1 MERSER
7 MGELFEKN
15 IVMNLEIEIL
25 TGLHIGGSSDG
36 LKIGGSDSP
45 VITTDTEYEGHKISV
60 PYIPGSSIK
69 GKMRNLLLTV
79 YGVREKDRIK
89 FNPEHEDLDRIFGLP
104 AEEGGKSGEIG
115 RTRLIVRDALPA
127 EDSIKSIMESSGTF
141 FEVKGENTINPVTGK
156 ATPRFMDRVVP
167 GLRFKGE
174 IVIQI
179 FRGDQEK
186 KFLNY
191 IQEGLDLINDSYLG
205 GQGSRGYGKVK
216 IRTLSTTHKELKDY
230 VKSAQDMVAQA

>member
-1 MERSER
+1 MT
-7 MGELFEKN
+7 ELFEKN
-15 IVMNLEIEIL
+15 IVMELEIEIL
-25 TGLHIGGSSDG
+25 TGLHIGGSSEG

-69 GKMRNLLLTV
+69 GKMRNLLLTL
-79 YGVREKDRIK
+79 YGVRENDRMK
-89 FNPEHEDLDRIFGLP
+89 FAHEHADLDKIFGLP
-104 AEEGGKSGEIG
+104 AEDGGKSGEIS
-115 RTRLIVRDALPA
+115 RTRLIVRDALPTEA
-127 EDSIKSIMESSGTF
+127 SIKSIMESSGTF

-167 GLRFKGE
+167 GLKFKGE

-179 FRGDQEK
+179 FKGDQEK

-191 IQEGLDLINDSYLG
+191 IQEGLELINDTYLG

-216 IRTLSTTHKELKDY
+216 IKTLPTNQKGLKDY
-230 VKSAQDMVAQA
+230 EKLAQDLAMKE